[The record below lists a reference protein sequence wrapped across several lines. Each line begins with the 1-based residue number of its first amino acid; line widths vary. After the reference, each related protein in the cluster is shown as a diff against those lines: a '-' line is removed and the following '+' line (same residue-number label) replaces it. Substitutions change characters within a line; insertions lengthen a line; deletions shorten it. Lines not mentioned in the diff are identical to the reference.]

1 MSHALDY
8 SSNLFLFLRLF
19 YIFVSGISEVL
30 GNKKGVLYQKCILI
44 FIMGLLV
51 PITNEHKDSTVSYSA
66 KYILHYFIKLPFK
79 TYIHNDL

>member
-51 PITNEHKDSTVSYSA
+51 PITNDHKDYC
-66 KYILHYFIKLPFK
+66 ILFY
-79 TYIHNDL
+79 